1 MAKLKGLD
9 KLNQAIKFV
18 KEVAEQAQKE
28 LDAKR
33 EKNDGNSDKWQESE
47 KAEEWRNHSNRIIYM
62 YRFFQKNHLDIF
74 FLDIFSFLKVFFTL
88 RRKLSTIR
96 TKDK

>member
-47 KAEEWRNHSNRIIYM
+47 
-62 YRFFQKNHLDIF
+62 
-74 FLDIFSFLKVFFTL
+74 
-88 RRKLSTIR
+88 
-96 TKDK
+96 

>member
-33 EKNDGNSDKWQESE
+33 EKNDGNSEKWQEGE
-47 KAEEWRNHSNRIIYM
+47 KAEEWRNHLQEVEDMIAKIDD
-62 YRFFQKNHLDIF
+62 LDEIEF
-74 FLDIFSFLKVFFTL
+74 E
-88 RRKLSTIR
+88 
-96 TKDK
+96 

>member
-47 KAEEWRNHSNRIIYM
+47 KAEEWRNHLQEVEDMIARIDD
-62 YRFFQKNHLDIF
+62 LDEIEF
-74 FLDIFSFLKVFFTL
+74 E
-88 RRKLSTIR
+88 
-96 TKDK
+96 

>member
-33 EKNDGNSDKWQESE
+33 EKNDGNSEKWQESE
-47 KAEEWRNHSNRIIYM
+47 KAEEWRNHLQEVEDMIAKIDD
-62 YRFFQKNHLDIF
+62 LDEIEF
-74 FLDIFSFLKVFFTL
+74 E
-88 RRKLSTIR
+88 
-96 TKDK
+96 

>member
-9 KLNQAIKFV
+9 KFNQAIKFV
-18 KEVAEQAQKE
+18 KEVAEQTQKE

-47 KAEEWRNHSNRIIYM
+47 KAEEWRNHLQEVEDMIARIDD
-62 YRFFQKNHLDIF
+62 LDEIEF
-74 FLDIFSFLKVFFTL
+74 E
-88 RRKLSTIR
+88 
-96 TKDK
+96 